1 MLLSTHA
8 ETIGVNPPMTD
19 DTKRKDSDATEA
31 LPACVSR
38 REFML
43 FAGATTLSL
52 ATLGITVDSA
62 FGDNPVAARVAE
74 YPRMKIGDL
83 RSLTAHEPQLFYYP
97 YDEPHCASLP
107 VKLDARAGG
116 GIGPDED
123 IVAFNQLC
131 THQGG
136 TLEGQYQS
144 AYRVLGP
151 CPMHLTTFDLTR
163 YGMVVSGH
171 ATQGLPQIL
180 LSVEDNDIIATGVMG
195 LIYGY
200 ADNRA
205 DLERT

>member
-1 MLLSTHA
+1 MINDFGH
-8 ETIGVNPPMTD
+8 IDP
-19 DTKRKDSDATEA
+19 DATEA
-31 LPACVSR
+31 SPSCLSR

-43 FAGATTLSL
+43 FAGATTISL
-52 ATLGITVDSA
+52 GALGITIESA
-62 FGDNPVAARVAE
+62 LAQNPVAARVAE
-74 YPRMKIGDL
+74 YPRRKIGDL
-83 RSLTAHEPQLFYYP
+83 RSLIAHEPKLFHYP
-97 YDEPHCASLP
+97 YEEPHCASLL

-171 ATQGLPQIL
+171 ATQGLPQVL
-180 LSVEDNDIIATGVMG
+180 LALEDNDIIATGVMG

-205 DLERT
+205 GLGRK